1 MKVQSRIIDS
11 SLVVWEAVWRES
23 NMSKPSDKLPISG
36 RDKVLGCNGN
46 VNVEVASLHATPVA
60 ETVDNA
66 RRQQEPNER
75 SLTHWFSP
83 AGYQRRHDTKVNIS
97 TGEALDLRGRNL
109 LEEAVPIT
117 SNGKW
122 DGRDQGGGSGR
133 STEDRRAAK
142 RVGREGPGPE
152 SNANVNSEA
161 RVR

>member
-1 MKVQSRIIDS
+1 
-11 SLVVWEAVWRES
+11 
-23 NMSKPSDKLPISG
+23 MSKPSDKLPISG
-36 RDKVLGCNGN
+36 RGKVSGCNGN
-46 VNVEVASLHATPVA
+46 VNVDVASLHATPVA

-75 SLTHWFSP
+75 SLIHWFSP

-109 LEEAVPIT
+109 LEEVVPIT

-133 STEDRRAAK
+133 SVRLAVYDSGGCKSHSSR
-142 RVGREGPGPE
+142 GPGMI
-152 SNANVNSEA
+152 SKRGGNASLA
-161 RVR
+161 C